1 MHTPTHT
8 LSLTGILNL
17 QSIICTC
24 VMKWP
29 FLDHSHNNT
38 DGSFVYMC
46 FWLIPQYQWM
56 TFACMYLFKSW
67 LRQNLLIRFIVDKI
81 LASFLTVIYN
91 TTCCVLICFHSMPKM
106 CCGFCHFA
114 SHYNYNYTY
123 MILCAM
129 DERSILYIY
138 MQYCNRWFC
147 EKRNMKRISLLA
159 RCVVDLM
166 LVCHLN
172 DWHVF
177 HSLSFRCAFLCF
189 YCFGLNTSYWHW
201 NTVEYWLNKRL
212 TCKVDWNWLAEKKP

>member
-1 MHTPTHT
+1 M
-8 LSLTGILNL
+8 
-17 QSIICTC
+17 
-24 VMKWP
+24 
-29 FLDHSHNNT
+29 
-38 DGSFVYMC
+38 
-46 FWLIPQYQWM
+46 
-56 TFACMYLFKSW
+56 
-67 LRQNLLIRFIVDKI
+67 
-81 LASFLTVIYN
+81 
-91 TTCCVLICFHSMPKM
+91 LICFHSMPKM

-114 SHYNYNYTY
+114 SHSNYTY

-147 EKRNMKRISLLA
+147 GKRNMRRISLLA

-172 DWHVF
+172 NWHVF

-189 YCFGLNTSYWHW
+189 HCFGLNTSYWHW

-212 TCKVDWNWLAEKKP
+212 TCKVDWNWFGRKEALKSWIARLVLSVILASNLASFILLKTQAYQIVQFSFVL